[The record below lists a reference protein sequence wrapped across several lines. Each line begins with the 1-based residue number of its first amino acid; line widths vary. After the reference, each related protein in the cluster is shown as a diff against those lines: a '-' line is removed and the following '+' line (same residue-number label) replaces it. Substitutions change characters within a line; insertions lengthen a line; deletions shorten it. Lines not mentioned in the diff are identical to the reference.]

1 MDIKITK
8 SKTLV
13 LHKNVLCLL
22 TKHHGMGIQIAD
34 ERLLDSGNGAY
45 QLGCFKL
52 DRRELDKLMPSVDY
66 IACCRIPFTN
76 KIVWNIK
83 FEDKLQGRQCFMS

>member
-13 LHKNVLCLL
+13 LHKNVLCLI
-22 TKHHGMGIQIAD
+22 TNHHGLGIQIAD
-34 ERLLDSGNGAY
+34 ERLLDSGNEAY
-45 QLGCFKL
+45 RIGCFKL
-52 DRRELDKLMPSVDY
+52 DRRELRNTLMPSVDY

-76 KIVWNIK
+76 KIIHTSFCK
-83 FEDKLQGRQCFMS
+83 YY

>member
-13 LHKNVLCLL
+13 LYKNVWCLL
-22 TKHHGMGIQIAD
+22 TKHHGMAIQIAD
-34 ERLLDSGNGAY
+34 ERLLESGNGAY
-45 QLGCFKL
+45 QIGCFKL

-76 KIVWNIK
+76 KIIHASFAK
-83 FEDKLQGRQCFMS
+83 YY

>member
-1 MDIKITK
+1 MEIKITK
-8 SKTLV
+8 SMTLV
-13 LHKNVLCLL
+13 LHKNVLRLI
-22 TKHHGMGIQIAD
+22 TNHHGLGIQIAD

-66 IACCRIPFTN
+66 IACCLIPFTN
-76 KIVWNIK
+76 KIIHTSFCK
-83 FEDKLQGRQCFMS
+83 YY

>member
-8 SKTLV
+8 NKTLV
-13 LHKNVLCLL
+13 LHKNVLRLI
-22 TKHHGMGIQIAD
+22 TNHHGLGIQIAA
-34 ERLLDSGNGAY
+34 ECLLDSGNEAY

-66 IACCRIPFTN
+66 IACYRIPFTN
-76 KIVWNIK
+76 KIIHASFSK
-83 FEDKLQGRQCFMS
+83 YY

>member
-8 SKTLV
+8 SMTLA
-13 LHKNVLCLL
+13 LHKNFLCLFI
-22 TKHHGMGIQIAD
+22 KHYGIGIEIAD
-34 ERLLDSGNGAY
+34 ERLLDSGNRAY

-66 IACCRIPFTN
+66 IACCSIPFTN
-76 KIVWNIK
+76 KIIHTSFCK
-83 FEDKLQGRQCFMS
+83 YY

>member
-13 LHKNVLCLL
+13 LYKNVLCLL
-22 TKHHGMGIQIAD
+22 TKHYGLGIQIDD
-34 ERLLDSGNGAY
+34 ERLLDICNGAY

-76 KIVWNIK
+76 KIIHATFSK
-83 FEDKLQGRQCFMS
+83 YY

>member
-13 LHKNVLCLL
+13 LYKTVWYLL
-22 TKHHGMGIQIAD
+22 TKHHAMGIQIAD
-34 ERLLDSGNGAY
+34 ERLLDSGNAAY
-45 QLGCFKL
+45 RIGCFKL
-52 DRRELDKLMPSVDY
+52 DTRELNRGLPSVDY

-76 KIVWNIK
+76 KIFHASFAK
-83 FEDKLQGRQCFMS
+83 YY